1 MKLWAGFG
9 SEHSMNLVMIGRFVD
24 ASDAAHAKRL
34 IDQLIALVI
43 DEQAAGQIEVGQP
56 QERFSDKVREFLRKN
71 NCWSIAPSELEQ
83 FAYDVRVEHSRNT
96 VELSTDES
104 DVSAFLKVLLDHKAR
119 VEVFSAHHH
128 HDKEEPAGD

>member
-1 MKLWAGFG
+1 MKLWEGFG

-24 ASDAAHAKRL
+24 ASDAADAKRL
-34 IDQLIALVI
+34 IDQLIALVM
-43 DEQAAGQIEVGQP
+43 DEQASGQLQVGEP
-56 QERFSDKVREFLRKN
+56 QERFSDKVLEFLKKN
-71 NCWSIAPSELEQ
+71 SFWLIAPAELEQ
-83 FAYDVRVEHSRNT
+83 FAYDVRVEQNGNT

-128 HDKEEPAGD
+128 DKDEPAGG

>member
-24 ASDAAHAKRL
+24 ASDAADAKRL
-34 IDQLIALVI
+34 IDQLIALVM
-43 DEQAAGQIEVGQP
+43 EELAAGQLQVGEP
-56 QERFSDKVREFLRKN
+56 PERFSDKVREFLGKN
-71 NCWSIAPSELEQ
+71 NIFSIGPAELEQ
-83 FAYDVRVEHSRNT
+83 FVYDVQVEHNGNT
-96 VELSTDES
+96 VEVSTDES

-128 HDKEEPAGD
+128 DKDKPAGG